1 MNNQTYVA
9 GLYCRLSKD
18 DEQNGESVSIGT
30 QRSILT
36 DYCLQHGYSI
46 YKVYID
52 DGYSGL
58 NFNRPGFKE
67 LLEDVERGA
76 VNMVI
81 TKDLSRLGR
90 DYIMTGYYSE
100 IFFQTKGVR
109 YIALADDV
117 DSLKGTNEIAPF
129 KNILNEMYARDV
141 SKKVKNAKRQRAK
154 QGLFIGSQAPYGY
167 QKDPNNRNQLIID
180 PEAAEVVSQ
189 IFSLAL
195 GGLGSV
201 AIASE
206 LEKRKTPTPAVYKY
220 QHGDQRFAHY
230 SSIQNGDIYSWRSA
244 TISQIL
250 TNRVYTGELIS
261 LKTETQ
267 NCKTKQ
273 RSVVPEDHRIVTP
286 NAHDAIISDAI
297 FNQVQL
303 IRSQHRCPANYQR
316 ENIFRGKL
324 FCECCGHPLTISKKR
339 LINRDVDVYVCMYH
353 YSRPDMCP
361 KTHQVYHEMIYS
373 YVLKQ
378 IQHLMK
384 TMNRKGSISLVREC
398 AVINELSIRI
408 INEFIERIEVGHIT
422 NKSKPSN
429 VIHIYWKYG
438 SMSFSYS
445 AKSNLCKTC
454 F

>member
-1 MNNQTYVA
+1 MKEKTKYDV
-9 GLYCRLSKD
+9 GIYCRLSKD

-36 DYCLQHGYSI
+36 DYCLQHGYTI
-46 YKVYID
+46 HKVYID

-67 LLEDVERGA
+67 LLEDVERSA

-154 QGLFIGSQAPYGY
+154 QGLFIGSQASYGY
-167 QKDPNNRNQLIID
+167 MKDPNNKNQLIID

-195 GGLGSV
+195 DGLGSV

-206 LEKRKTPTPAVYKY
+206 LEKRQILTPAVYKY
-220 QHGDQRFAHY
+220 QHGDQRFARY
-230 SSIQNGDIYSWRSA
+230 ASVQNNDPYFWRSA
-244 TISQIL
+244 TVSQIL
-250 TNRVYTGELIS
+250 TNRIYTGELIS
-261 LKTETQ
+261 LKTETL

-273 RSVVPEDHRIVTP
+273 RNSVPADQRIITP
-286 NAHDAIISDAI
+286 NAHEAIISI
-297 FNQVQL
+297 ETFERVQL
-303 IRSQHRCPANYQR
+303 IRSQHRCPAKSMR

-324 FCECCGHPLTISKKR
+324 FCECCGHPLMISKKQ
-339 LINRDVDVYVCMYH
+339 LIDRETDVYICMYH
-353 YSRPDMCP
+353 YSHPDVCP
-361 KTHQVYHEMIYS
+361 KTHQVYHEVLCS
-373 YVLKQ
+373 YVLHQ
-378 IQHLMK
+378 IQHLAKSMK
-384 TMNRKGSISLVREC
+384 RRKINSPIREYS
-398 AVINELSIRI
+398 AIKEITIPVVDEI
-408 INEFIERIEVGHIT
+408 IERIEVGHVT
-422 NKSKPSN
+422 RKSKPGN
-429 VIHIYWKYG
+429 VIHIHWKL
-438 SMSFSYS
+438 
-445 AKSNLCKTC
+445 K
-454 F
+454 

>member
-1 MNNQTYVA
+1 MKEKTKYVVA
-9 GLYCRLSKD
+9 IYCRLSKD
-18 DEQNGESVSIGT
+18 DEQSGESVSIGT

-36 DYCLQHGYSI
+36 DYCLQHGYTI

-67 LLEDVERGA
+67 LLEDVERGV

-117 DSLKGTNEIAPF
+117 DSFKGTNEIAPF

-154 QGLFIGSQAPYGY
+154 QGLFIGSQTPYGY
-167 QKDPNNRNQLIID
+167 RKGSNNKNQLIID

-195 GGLGSV
+195 DGLGSV

-206 LEKRKTPTPAVYKY
+206 LEKRKIPTPAVYKY
-220 QHGDQRFAHY
+220 QHGDQRFARY
-230 SSIQNGDIYSWRSA
+230 SSVQNGDYYSWRSA

-267 NCKTKQ
+267 NCKTKH
-273 RSVVPEDHRIVTP
+273 RSVVPEDQRVVTP
-286 NAHDAIISDAI
+286 NAHDAIISRAI
-297 FNQVQL
+297 FEQVQL
-303 IRSQHRCPANYQR
+303 IRSQHRCPAKYQR

-324 FCECCGHPLTISKKR
+324 FCECCGHPLTLSKKQ
-339 LINRDVDVYVCMYH
+339 LVDRNVDIYVCMYH
-353 YSRPDMCP
+353 YSKPDICT
-361 KTHQVYHEMIYS
+361 KTHQVYHETLCN
-373 YVLKQ
+373 YVLQQ
-378 IQHLMK
+378 IHHISRSMK
-384 TMNRKGSISLVREC
+384 RRK
-398 AVINELSIRI
+398 INFQIKEYATIEEITRPI
-408 INEFIERIEVGHIT
+408 IDEIIERIEVGHAT
-422 NKSKPSN
+422 KKSKLGN
-429 VIHIYWKYG
+429 LIHIYWK
-438 SMSFSYS
+438 
-445 AKSNLCKTC
+445 LT
-454 F
+454 

>member
-1 MNNQTYVA
+1 MKVHYIA

-18 DEQNGESVSIGT
+18 DEQRGESVSIGT

-36 DYCLQHGYSI
+36 DYCLQHGYTI
-46 YKVYID
+46 YKVYTD

-67 LLEDVERGA
+67 LLEDVERGV

-167 QKDPNNRNQLIID
+167 MKDPNNKNQLIID
-180 PEAAEVVSQ
+180 PEASEVVSQ
-189 IFSLAL
+189 IFSMAL
-195 GGLGSV
+195 DGLGSV
-201 AIASE
+201 AIALE
-206 LEKRKTPTPAVYKY
+206 LEKQKIPTPAVYKY

-230 SSIQNGDIYSWRSA
+230 SSIQIGDYYSWCSA

-273 RSVVPEDHRIVTP
+273 RSAVPDDQRIVTP
-286 NAHDAIISDAI
+286 NAHDAIISAAMFD
-297 FNQVQL
+297 QVQL
-303 IRSQHRCPANYQR
+303 IRSQHRCPAKYQR

-339 LINRDVDVYVCMYH
+339 LKDSVVDIYICMYH
-353 YSRPDMCP
+353 YSQPDVCFQN
-361 KTHQVYHEMIYS
+361 HQIYHEELYS
-373 YVLKQ
+373 YVLQ
-378 IQHLMK
+378 EIRYLA
-384 TMNRKGSISLVREC
+384 RSIKRRRINSSIKKYEALDKLTAE
-398 AVINELSIRI
+398 VIAQVID
-408 INEFIERIEVGHIT
+408 RIEVSHVS
-422 NKSKPSN
+422 KSSKYKKA
-429 VIHIYWKYG
+429 IHIYWKL
-438 SMSFSYS
+438 M
-445 AKSNLCKTC
+445 
-454 F
+454 